1 LLLHFLIFPPENS
14 VISEGI
20 TDNGTIE
27 LVELSIANIT
37 LLGSI
42 FYMTSVI
49 YNPTNQTIIE
59 SSPNGVYPFETLVVV
74 KPNYMEYRFYGA
86 SFSTESTMSQDYH
99 FYPGNNYITKKFFVG
114 LRSLFDGEYYFEVI
128 YRSFSRIPCDQVKP
142 VYIEVKDYT
151 IKKIIENYPR
161 NNYSDLEF
169 TITNVTFIYKENI
182 DDYQKL
188 TLDVTFNTNY
198 EVYPRTRCEIINFY
212 PKLTIFTEN
221 RTEGYSSNGYTDFND
236 NEITLK
242 DYVIKKT
249 QTKRFSFFS
258 NIDEN
263 SYTQFP
269 DGKLSIILQDT
280 DNYLSEENS
289 NRIEIE
295 KFNISNVPDKEI
307 SNGIEIEKSNITNG
321 LKTEIIDFE
330 KTTIEN
336 TTDKTN
342 RYQINEF
349 SELIKEFFT
358 YIIAGGAGSFGG
370 ILLAIVISRKQK

>member
-1 LLLHFLIFPPENS
+1 
-14 VISEGI
+14 
-20 TDNGTIE
+20 
-27 LVELSIANIT
+27 
-37 LLGSI
+37 
-42 FYMTSVI
+42 
-49 YNPTNQTIIE
+49 
-59 SSPNGVYPFETLVVV
+59 
-74 KPNYMEYRFYGA
+74 
-86 SFSTESTMSQDYH
+86 
-99 FYPGNNYITKKFFVG
+99 
-114 LRSLFDGEYYFEVI
+114 
-128 YRSFSRIPCDQVKP
+128 
-142 VYIEVKDYT
+142 
-151 IKKIIENYPR
+151 
-161 NNYSDLEF
+161 
-169 TITNVTFIYKENI
+169 
-182 DDYQKL
+182 
-188 TLDVTFNTNY
+188 
-198 EVYPRTRCEIINFY
+198 
-212 PKLTIFTEN
+212 LTIFTEN

-358 YIIAGGAGSFGG
+358 YVIAGGAGSFGG